1 MHNLVESTAQTNC
14 MDESS
19 ILSHTTYHTA
29 PLLLLSQL
37 EEMEWIKVLNEGSVT
52 PVSMELKKF
61 RGILT
66 KEQGKELQKHI
77 QTFRNEWGG

>member
-1 MHNLVESTAQTNC
+1 MENTWVIEITNPKAK
-14 MDESS
+14 D
-19 ILSHTTYHTA
+19 
-29 PLLLLSQL
+29 LLEQL
-37 EEMEWIKVLNEGSVT
+37 EELNWIKVLNEGSVH

-77 QTFRNEWGG
+77 QTIRNEWGDT

>member
-1 MHNLVESTAQTNC
+1 MKDKLIIEITNPKAK
-14 MDESS
+14 D
-19 ILSHTTYHTA
+19 
-29 PLLLLSQL
+29 LLEQL
-37 EEMEWIKVLNEGSVT
+37 EELNWIKVLNEGSVP

-77 QTFRNEWGG
+77 QTIRNEWGDA

>member
-1 MHNLVESTAQTNC
+1 MENTWVIEITNPKAK
-14 MDESS
+14 D
-19 ILSHTTYHTA
+19 
-29 PLLLLSQL
+29 LLEQL
-37 EEMEWIKVLNEGSVT
+37 EELNWIKVLNEGSVH

-77 QTFRNEWGG
+77 QTIRNEWGDTL

>member
-1 MHNLVESTAQTNC
+1 MENTWVIEITNPKAK
-14 MDESS
+14 D
-19 ILSHTTYHTA
+19 
-29 PLLLLSQL
+29 LLEQL
-37 EEMEWIKVLNEGSVT
+37 EELNWIKVLNEGSVH

-77 QTFRNEWGG
+77 QTIRNEWGNT